1 MHGWQVSAHYVGDV
15 QEAKNRHGG
24 SWGLVPPACHGVT
37 WAGFDSVFKNKSKPE
52 EREEERSAFEN
63 LFSHFQWVSL
73 STYSLGHIVV
83 NTIFLIIIVW
93 GLWKASRWEQ
103 DKPVGKVNMDNSWDG
118 LRHLQQGCG
127 SLGCGAEDPSPAAF
141 GSKQLLWGSTRAT
154 AAAAAASMGVL

>member
-1 MHGWQVSAHYVGDV
+1 MMGKGEPTCIFHPGGDCRGCFTQRRKAESCGKVARLLQQLHGWQVSAYYVGDV

-37 WAGFDSVFKNKSKPE
+37 WAGFHSVFKNKSKPE

-63 LFSHFQWVSL
+63 LFPHFQWVSL

-93 GLWKASRWEQ
+93 GL
-103 DKPVGKVNMDNSWDG
+103 
-118 LRHLQQGCG
+118 
-127 SLGCGAEDPSPAAF
+127 
-141 GSKQLLWGSTRAT
+141 
-154 AAAAAASMGVL
+154 